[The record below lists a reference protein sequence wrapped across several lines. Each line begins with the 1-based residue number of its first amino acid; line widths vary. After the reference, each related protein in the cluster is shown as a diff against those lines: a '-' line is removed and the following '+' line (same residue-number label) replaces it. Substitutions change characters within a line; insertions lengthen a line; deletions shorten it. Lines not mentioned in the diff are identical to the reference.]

1 MTTAGPRPPRP
12 ALVTVSPWCERSGA
26 PICALRHA
34 ELLRPDVSESI
45 LALNAHGILEDDA
58 RAAGLPVWC
67 VPFGGKG
74 FRRMPKWKRLLR
86 PDVAAAVFLARLR
99 YAAGLASLVRQ
110 KGPGAI
116 VHVHSMAEHLP
127 WTLLGARRGG
137 ARIFATLHE
146 PWQGGPREERWARQI
161 AQAAEKVVFL
171 SRDAQGRYPACL
183 RDKSVVVPNAMALP
197 SDAECQERAAPRD
210 RRAQDRAPVR
220 FSLVGRLYLGKGV
233 DIFLR
238 ACGLL
243 KRRGIP
249 FQASLVGGSDPAM
262 DTKVRDWL
270 RTENLTEGRDVL
282 LCGERGDMPAV
293 YADTDILVSA
303 SRRDSFPRVIMEA
316 MGYGLPVVATA
327 VDGVPEMVADGQT
340 GILVPSENP
349 EAMADAIARMAAEKS
364 LRRQLGDA
372 GRQRARTLFDPAAY
386 RRNMLALY
394 GLEPAP

>member
-1 MTTAGPRPPRP
+1 MTMAAPRSSRP
-12 ALVTVSPWCERSGA
+12 TLITVSPWCERSGA

-34 ELLRPDVSESI
+34 ELLRPDFAESI

-58 RAAGLPVWC
+58 HAIGLPVWC
-67 VPFGGKG
+67 TPFGGKG
-74 FRRMPKWKRLLR
+74 FRKMPKWKRLLR
-86 PDVAAAVFLARLR
+86 PDVALSVLLARFRYARRLARLI
-99 YAAGLASLVRQ
+99 RQ

-116 VHVHSMAEHLP
+116 VHIHSMAEHLP

-137 ARIFATLHE
+137 ARIFVTLHE
-146 PWQGGPREERWARQI
+146 PWKGGRQEERWARQI
-161 AQAAEKVVFL
+161 GQAAEKVVFL
-171 SRDAQGRYPACL
+171 SRDAPNRYPAHL
-183 RDKSVVVPNAMALP
+183 REKSVVIPNSMVLP
-197 SDAECQERAAPRD
+197 SDDDCQAQAALRD
-210 RRAQDRAPVR
+210 QRTTDNAPIR
-220 FSLVGRLYLGKGV
+220 LSLVGHLYLGKGI

-238 ACGLL
+238 TCGLL

-249 FQASLVGGSDPAM
+249 FQASLVGGSDPTM
-262 DTKVRDWL
+262 DAQVRDWL
-270 RTENLTEGRDVL
+270 RTENLEVGRDIL

-349 EAMADAIARMAAEKS
+349 EAMADAIARLAAEPS
-364 LRRQLGDA
+364 LRRQLGAA
-372 GRQRARTLFDPAAY
+372 GRQRARTLFDPSAY